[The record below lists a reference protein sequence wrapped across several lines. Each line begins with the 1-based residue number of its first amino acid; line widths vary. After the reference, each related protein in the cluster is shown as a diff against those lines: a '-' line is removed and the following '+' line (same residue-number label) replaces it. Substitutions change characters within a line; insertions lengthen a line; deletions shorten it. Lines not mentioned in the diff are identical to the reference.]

1 MTLRFLNRTFRH
13 PFGHMYRNILFYPF
27 HLFQYRSSVFEIK
40 RLADDKEILLESRR
54 MNKLQMSKLYDEMSS
69 FMTDERERLG
79 REMTNRLISKLQAQ
93 QKEQGS
99 F

>member
-1 MTLRFLNRTFRH
+1 M
-13 PFGHMYRNILFYPF
+13 
-27 HLFQYRSSVFEIK
+27 FEIK

-99 F
+99 FSIGITPFFREKKNF

>member
-1 MTLRFLNRTFRH
+1 M
-13 PFGHMYRNILFYPF
+13 
-27 HLFQYRSSVFEIK
+27 FEIK

-99 F
+99 FLRLLFL

>member
-1 MTLRFLNRTFRH
+1 M
-13 PFGHMYRNILFYPF
+13 
-27 HLFQYRSSVFEIK
+27 FEIK

>member
-1 MTLRFLNRTFRH
+1 M
-13 PFGHMYRNILFYPF
+13 
-27 HLFQYRSSVFEIK
+27 FEIK

-93 QKEQGS
+93 QKEQGLFFINPLVPTRAKFTRFRS
-99 F
+99 AQKMCTFVYR

>member
-1 MTLRFLNRTFRH
+1 M
-13 PFGHMYRNILFYPF
+13 
-27 HLFQYRSSVFEIK
+27 FEIK

-99 F
+99 FLRLVFL

>member
-1 MTLRFLNRTFRH
+1 M
-13 PFGHMYRNILFYPF
+13 
-27 HLFQYRSSVFEIK
+27 FEIK

-93 QKEQGS
+93 QKEQGLFFKS
-99 F
+99 LTSCFLQN